1 MRIHHYLTSFILPI
15 FIMLF
20 IFQCAPTQ
28 EDSTKIREAI
38 MEANTNFMAKFNEGD
53 AAGIAA
59 LYTENGQLMPANS
72 DIITGKE
79 AIQAFWQGGMD
90 MGIKS
95 ATLETVEV
103 EGMGTTACEV
113 GKYTLY
119 ADGDQMIDMGKYVVI
134 WKQVEGQWLLHRD
147 IWNTSMPMPEE

>member
-1 MRIHHYLTSFILPI
+1 MRNNHDLIAFILPI
-15 FIMLF
+15 LIMLF

-28 EDSTKIREAI
+28 EDVTKIRDAI
-38 MEANTNFMAKFNEGD
+38 KEVNANFIAKINEGD
-53 AAGIAA
+53 AAGVAA
-59 LYTENGQLMPANS
+59 LYTENGQIMPPNS
-72 DIITGKE
+72 DIIMGRE
-79 AIQAFWQGGMD
+79 AIQGFWQGGID

-95 ATLETVEV
+95 MQFEMIDI

-113 GKYTLY
+113 GKYTVY
-119 ADGDQMIDMGKYVVI
+119 AQGDQMIDKGKYMVI